1 MHPQVSKLIS
11 YEYAAQ
17 RSEEW
22 LELRKNVLTASDVP
36 TAIGDNP
43 YQKPFDLLLKK
54 CGKGEPFNGNIFT
67 EHGNKYEDEARI
79 LYEERHNEKVH
90 EIGLYIHPEIKWLGG
105 SPDGI
110 TESGKLVEIKCPL
123 RREIKDEVPI
133 HYMGQIQMCMEI
145 LDLESCDFIQYK
157 PEEIT
162 WPKPAEFMLT
172 HVKRDREWFKEKL
185 PIMEEFWNK
194 VLWHRGHG
202 IEEPVK
208 KTRKPRER
216 KPEPK
221 SEPQDCEI
229 ELVSEDE
236 QTYFSD

>member
-1 MHPQVSKLIS
+1 MHPQVAKLIS

-36 TAIGDNP
+36 SAIGDNP
-43 YQKPFDLLLKK
+43 YQKPFELMLKK
-54 CGKGEPFNGNIFT
+54 CGKGEPFTGNMFT

-79 LYEERHNEKVH
+79 IYEERYGEKVH
-90 EIGLYIHPEIKWLGG
+90 EIGLYIHPTIKWLGG

-110 TESGKLVEIKCPL
+110 TESGKLVEIKCPY
-123 RREIKDEVPI
+123 RRKITGEVPI

-145 LDLESCDFIQYK
+145 LDLESCDFIEYR

-162 WPKPAEFMLT
+162 WPKPAEFSMV

-194 VLWHRGHG
+194 VLWHREHG

-208 KTRKPRER
+208 KKRAPRKKKEEVEE
-216 KPEPK
+216 KFE
-221 SEPQDCEI
+221 CEI
-229 ELVSEDE
+229 EVCSDDEKYLSE
-236 QTYFSD
+236 

>member
-1 MHPQVSKLIS
+1 MHPQVAKLIS

-43 YQKPFDLLLKK
+43 YQKPFELILKK
-54 CGKGEPFNGNIFT
+54 CGKGEPFTGNQFT
-67 EHGNKYEDEARI
+67 AHGNKYEDEARI
-79 LYEERHNEKVH
+79 IYEERHNEKVH
-90 EIGLYIHPEIKWLGG
+90 EIGLYIHPTIKWLGG

-123 RREIKDEVPI
+123 SRQIKDEVPI
-133 HYMGQIQMCMEI
+133 HYMGQVQMCMEI

-162 WPKPAEFMLT
+162 FPKPAEFVVT
-172 HVKRDREWFKEKL
+172 HIKRDREWFKEKL
-185 PIMEEFWNK
+185 PIMEDFWNK
-194 VLWHRGHG
+194 VLWHRENG

-216 KPEPK
+216 KPQPVDEAI
-221 SEPQDCEI
+221 CEI
-229 ELVSEDE
+229 DLCSEDDN
-236 QTYFSD
+236 YFSD